1 MRTDRLILIIVV
13 ILLVLP
19 LTVSALAP
27 VADFS
32 ADPLSGTTASYFTF
46 TDASTNTPTSWY
58 WEYSLDSGTNWVALS
73 SDQNPYITLLEGS
86 NSIRLTATNDDGSD
100 DETKI
105 DYITVTPPPTITV
118 DSITPNTGVNTNTNI
133 PIVIIGTNLS
143 SLSYGGLTNDFAN
156 TGIYDF
162 SVISDTEINGY
173 LDLTNEGDN
182 DVIAGEYLLYLD
194 GYEYPEIIFTVTSES
209 EPTPIPTETIRALI
223 INPSVE
229 SESIICRIIYT
240 KWICELGGSGDGR
253 IGPRGP
259 AGIPGEGNTTNLW
272 NLTGNLTAYGTINNY
287 NVIFS
292 EMNQTANMTA
302 GPEGPQGPQGIPGA
316 ANMTAGPEGPQGPQG
331 IHGAAN
337 MTAGPEGPQGPQGIP
352 GAANMTAGPQG
363 ERGDPGQNATV
374 ESVYPVGSIYIST
387 VVTNPATTFGFGT
400 WATFGNGRVLV
411 GNNTAD
417 ADFDVAEEIGGSKTN
432 ASVVTHTHSVTLGT
446 GTADGAW
453 GSADTSSSSP
463 GTSKTLTAAAPTG
476 AIASISI
483 VQPYIVVYF
492 WERTA

>member
-1 MRTDRLILIIVV
+1 MRTDRLILIIAV

-19 LTVSALAP
+19 LTVSA
-27 VADFS
+27 VD
-32 ADPLSGTTASYFTF
+32 
-46 TDASTNTPTSWY
+46 
-58 WEYSLDSGTNWVALS
+58 
-73 SDQNPYITLLEGS
+73 
-86 NSIRLTATNDDGSD
+86 
-100 DETKI
+100 
-105 DYITVTPPPTITV
+105 ITV
-118 DSITPNTGVNTNTNI
+118 DSITPNTGSNTSSYVPVTI
-133 PIVIIGTNLS
+133 TGTNFINES
-143 SLSYGGLTNDFAN
+143 AMACAIDNEI
-156 TGIYDF
+156 TGF
-162 SVISDTEINGY
+162 STTCNNFNINSDTEITADINLFTGC
-173 LDLTNEGDN
+173 DDSSCP
-182 DVIAGEYLLYLD
+182 VGEYTVKVYS
-194 GYEYPEIIFTVTSES
+194 EYGNFNGPDFTVTSES
-209 EPTPIPTETIRALI
+209 AGEPTPTPTETIRALI

-253 IGPRGP
+253 IGPQGP
-259 AGIPGEGNTTNLW
+259 AGIPGEGDTTNLW

-287 NVIFS
+287 NAIFS
-292 EMNQTANMTA
+292 EMNQTPNMTA
-302 GPEGPQGPQGIPGA
+302 GPEGPTGPQGIPGA
-316 ANMTAGPEGPQGPQG
+316 ANMTAGPEGP
-331 IHGAAN
+331 
-337 MTAGPEGPQGPQGIP
+337 TGPQGIP

-363 ERGDPGQNATV
+363 EHGDPGQNATV

-446 GTADGAW
+446 GTTDGAW

>member
-1 MRTDRLILIIVV
+1 MKERNKTIKSLIFLLII
-13 ILLVLP
+13 LLLP

-32 ADPLSGTTASYFTF
+32 ADPLSGTTATYFTF

-209 EPTPIPTETIRALI
+209 EPTPIPTETITVLNCGNLIVYASPLNNESITWHYTPSDNITQISVNGYLIENFDNQTGFFVWRTPPYPSTNTIKIYNETDTGCNTSVILPVGQSEQEQFFGSLNFWFLVGIIILCAIVGFLWLPIIGFIGVILSLLGIVSAINYSASMGVIFFILI
-223 INPSVE
+223 IVS
-229 SESIICRIIYT
+229 
-240 KWICELGGSGDGR
+240 
-253 IGPRGP
+253 
-259 AGIPGEGNTTNLW
+259 A
-272 NLTGNLTAYGTINNY
+272 
-287 NVIFS
+287 FS
-292 EMNQTANMTA
+292 
-302 GPEGPQGPQGIPGA
+302 
-316 ANMTAGPEGPQGPQG
+316 
-331 IHGAAN
+331 
-337 MTAGPEGPQGPQGIP
+337 
-352 GAANMTAGPQG
+352 
-363 ERGDPGQNATV
+363 
-374 ESVYPVGSIYIST
+374 
-387 VVTNPATTFGFGT
+387 TFK
-400 WATFGNGRVLV
+400 N
-411 GNNTAD
+411 
-417 ADFDVAEEIGGSKTN
+417 
-432 ASVVTHTHSVTLGT
+432 
-446 GTADGAW
+446 
-453 GSADTSSSSP
+453 
-463 GTSKTLTAAAPTG
+463 
-476 AIASISI
+476 
-483 VQPYIVVYF
+483 
-492 WERTA
+492 